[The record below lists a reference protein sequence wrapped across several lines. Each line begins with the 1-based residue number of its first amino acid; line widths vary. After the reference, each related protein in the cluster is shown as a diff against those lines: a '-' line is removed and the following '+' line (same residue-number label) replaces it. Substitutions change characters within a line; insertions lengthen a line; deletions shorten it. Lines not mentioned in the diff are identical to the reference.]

1 MNDPEAI
8 DELLEDLPNLA
19 TTEELAELMRVKPQ
33 TVLKWTKD
41 NGLKSIT
48 VGARV
53 RRFRKADIRSFLVM
67 GDEINDSGPPAHGEE
82 HENT

>member
-8 DELLEDLPNLA
+8 DELLADLPNLA
-19 TTEELAELMRVKPQ
+19 TAEELADLMRVKPQ

-48 VGARV
+48 VGTRI
-53 RRFRKADIRSFLVM
+53 RRFRKADVRGFLLRA
-67 GDEINDSGPPAHGEE
+67 DEINEPGQPVDGEE
-82 HENT
+82 NDDD

>member
-8 DELLEDLPNLA
+8 DDLLADLPNLT

-48 VGARV
+48 VGLRI
-53 RRFRKADIRSFLVM
+53 RRFRKTDVRSFLLRA
-67 GDEINDSGPPAHGEE
+67 DEINEPGQLADGEE
-82 HENT
+82 NDDK